1 MTLNEKI
8 DVLNDKLSNA
18 KDTKFMTTSQDY
30 GKGNFLELFK
40 EPAFNKRKNKDLK
53 PQDRKPKKA

>member
-18 KDTKFMTTSQDY
+18 KDIKYVTTSRTY
-30 GKGNFLELFK
+30 GNGQSLELFK
-40 EPAFNKRKNKDLK
+40 EPSFNKTKNKDLK
-53 PQDRKPKKA
+53 PQDRKPKK